1 MTAKPFVIDDYVRWS
16 EVDAAGIIF
25 YGSYVRFFELA
36 ETELF
41 RSVGLPYS
49 IVFDKYDLYLPRV
62 QVHTDFHYPARLDDH
77 LRVAAYFGRIGTKSI
92 TLNID
97 VIHLDQQC
105 LAADGHLVLVATDR
119 KAIKS
124 KPLPPDLVAKLKPYT
139 LSKREARAYLGVA
152 GVSE

>member
-1 MTAKPFVIDDYVRWS
+1 MAKPFVIDEYVRWS

-62 QVHTDFHYPARLDDH
+62 QVHSEFHYPARLDDQ

-97 VIHLDQQC
+97 VIHLGQQR
-105 LAADGHLVLVATDR
+105 LAAEGHLVLVATDR
-119 KAIKS
+119 QALKS
-124 KPLPPDLVAKLKPYT
+124 KPLPTDLVATLKPYT
-139 LSKREARAYLGVA
+139 LSKREAREYLRVPGAQV
-152 GVSE
+152 

>member
-62 QVHTDFHYPARLDDH
+62 QVHSDFHYPARLDDH

-97 VIHLDQQC
+97 VIHLGQQC
-105 LAADGHLVLVATDR
+105 LAADAHLVLVATDR

-139 LSKREARAYLGVA
+139 LSKREARAYLGLA